1 MDKYI
6 YDDIETYVINHITDY
21 DFRLKYRGYTIEPI
35 TEYLPERK
43 RISFSRD
50 NHILLQV
57 SVAFNGF
64 LNISFYNSDQ
74 GSTIF
79 FFRMYFEKYD
89 IDAYEEFNKCDELI
103 RKHEDFYSRVK
114 TQLEF
119 FLRYLKQSQDLQAVL
134 NEEKWFDIPID
145 FGGMK

>member
-6 YDDIETYVINHITDY
+6 YDDIETYVINQITDY
-21 DFRLKYRGYTIEPI
+21 DSRLKYRGYAIEPI

-43 RISFSRD
+43 RISFGRD
-50 NHILLQV
+50 NNILLQV
-57 SVAFNGF
+57 SVASNGF
-64 LNISFYNSDQ
+64 INISFSNNDQ

-79 FFRMYFEKYD
+79 FFRMYLAKYD
-89 IDAYEEFNKCDELI
+89 KDAYEEFNKCDELI
-103 RKHEDFYSRVK
+103 RKQEEFSSRVN

-134 NEEKWFDIPID
+134 NEEKWFNIPID